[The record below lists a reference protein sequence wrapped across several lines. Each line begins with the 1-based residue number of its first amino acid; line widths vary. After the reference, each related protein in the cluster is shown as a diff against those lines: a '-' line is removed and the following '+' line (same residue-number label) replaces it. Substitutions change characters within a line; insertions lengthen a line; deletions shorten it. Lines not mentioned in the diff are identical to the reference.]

1 MLEFSTKP
9 LQVFAHWFEEAQT
22 CGLLEPTSVSLATV
36 NSDGK
41 PSVRIVLLKK
51 FDESGFVFY
60 TNLKSH
66 KGNDIAINP
75 NVALCFHWMPL
86 QKQVRV
92 EGVATQVIDEEAD
105 RYFASRDRDSQ
116 IGAWAS
122 IQSQTLEKK
131 KELEDRFKFYN
142 EKFQMK
148 DIPRPNFWSGY
159 LVRPEV
165 IEFWEAG
172 AHRLHSREVYRR
184 LEVGSDWYVENL
196 YP

>member
-1 MLEFSTKP
+1 LLEFSTKP

-105 RYFASRDRDSQ
+105 IYFASRDRDSQ